1 MNIIIEALKAIFIV
15 LREFLKLIPTFLELI
30 DIPTSKYGL
39 MEFLIQH
46 NVVLF
51 NSISLTKIILF
62 IVPLVVGA
70 LSNFI
75 IKKLRIRDRESKE
88 NINILLYLGI
98 LYIVSLWQFW
108 LAVGIIAFIALVIVI
123 ICLVNN
129 KKDIRKKN

>member
-1 MNIIIEALKAIFIV
+1 MNIIIEALKAIFII

-51 NSISLTKIILF
+51 HSVSLTKIILF
-62 IVPLVVGA
+62 VVPLAVGA

-88 NINILLYLGI
+88 NINIILYLGI

-108 LAVGIIAFIALVIVI
+108 LAIGILGLI
-123 ICLVNN
+123 IIIITIIKLRVDN
-129 KKDIRKKN
+129 KQR

>member
-62 IVPLVVGA
+62 IVPLAVGA

-108 LAVGIIAFIALVIVI
+108 LAIGVIVLI
-123 ICLVNN
+123 IVITAIVKIRVD
-129 KKDIRKKN
+129 KKR